1 MSAEILTLAGT
12 QMRQGPSP
20 RPVARLDS
28 DPVAVAIKERMVPVT
43 DCLFKIVGEAR
54 RLTALCGG
62 DFGEAGRHIAAE
74 LETVGIRMEVRS

>member
-1 MSAEILTLAGT
+1 MAEILTLTGAPMT
-12 QMRQGPSP
+12 RER
-20 RPVARLDS
+20 RPPVTRLDS

-62 DFGEAGRHIAAE
+62 DFSEAGRHIAAE